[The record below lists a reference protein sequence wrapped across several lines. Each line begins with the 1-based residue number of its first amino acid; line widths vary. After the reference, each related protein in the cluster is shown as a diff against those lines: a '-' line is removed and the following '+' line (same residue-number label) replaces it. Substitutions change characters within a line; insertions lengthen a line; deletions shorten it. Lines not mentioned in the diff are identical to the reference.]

1 MPSKEAIP
9 ISNAPSL
16 SEWKA
21 LYDAAVAFRNL
32 APWQWMY
39 DDALF
44 AVEDP
49 DTGQI
54 GYCSVM
60 GAIGEFF
67 GLAVFPGE
75 AGWRSLHRLMDD
87 DEPSPAAEEERVYG
101 QFALIASFEGS
112 RDVTEQDRAV
122 MKQLGLRFRGENAWP
137 VFRSHRPGYVPW
149 YLTRDEA
156 KFLSIAL
163 SQATTVA
170 SRVRQQPDLLEPPQP
185 NQILTRRRVQDG
197 AAFEWIDVW
206 TETPQITPPAPA
218 VPTVRVDEVTLKRIR
233 RQASRKGE
241 WEVDIFYAPFV
252 IQEGERPMFSKML
265 MCVDHASGMI
275 LQVHAAGH
283 QTYAQESVDKLVE
296 ILRAGRC
303 PEAFLIQ
310 RPEVGALLRPLAEGL
325 GIELREEDWLPA
337 LEEAREA
344 LESGLA

>member
-1 MPSKEAIP
+1 
-9 ISNAPSL
+9 
-16 SEWKA
+16 
-21 LYDAAVAFRNL
+21 
-32 APWQWMY
+32 MY